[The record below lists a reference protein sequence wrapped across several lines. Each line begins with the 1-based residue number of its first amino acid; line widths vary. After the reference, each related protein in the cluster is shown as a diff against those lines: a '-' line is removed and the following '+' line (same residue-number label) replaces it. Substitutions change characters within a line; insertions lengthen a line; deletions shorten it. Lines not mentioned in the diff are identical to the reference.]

1 MGNETLYYNGTVLT
15 MEEPLYAGALLVRDG
30 RIAAVGSER
39 ELSALCPEAGRVDL
53 KGRTLLPAF
62 IDAHSHLTAY
72 ASTLRLLPLQHVSG
86 FTDLEKQLKDYCMRE
101 KLRPGEWVIGF
112 GYDHNSFAEK
122 RHPDKRILDRACP
135 QNPVLISHASGHMGV
150 MNTLA
155 LKELGVTAATP
166 DPDGGVIGRMEG
178 SREPSGYAEET
189 AFIRLSA
196 QMPQPSLDE
205 LCKGLEKAQQAYLS
219 YGITTVQDGLTKPGE
234 WALLSELARRDRFQV
249 DTVSYVDERGHPA
262 LLEENRMYVGQ
273 YRNHLK
279 IGGYKI
285 FLDGSPQ
292 GRTAWMSA
300 PYEQAADGYR
310 GYPVCQDG
318 EVEQLVR
325 QACREGVQLL
335 AHCNGDAAA
344 EQYLRAC
351 ERVRGEYP
359 ALPDIRPVMIHAQLL
374 RRDQLPRLRRLSMLP
389 SFFVAHVYYW
399 GDVHLENFGRERA
412 GYISPAASALRA
424 GVRFTFHQDTPVLP
438 PDMLTTLWCAV
449 QRKTKGGRQLAESEC
464 LTPLQA
470 LRVVTINGAY
480 QYFEEKE
487 KGSLRPG
494 KKADLVILDRNP
506 LTVPKDELRA
516 IQVTET
522 IKEGVSVYRAG

>member
-1 MGNETLYYNGTVLT
+1 MGHETLYYNGTVIT
-15 MEEPLYAGALLVRDG
+15 MEEPLYAEALLVRDG
-30 RIAAVGSER
+30 RIAAVGAQR
-39 ELSALCPEAGRVDL
+39 KLAALCPEAERVDL

-62 IDAHSHLTAY
+62 IDPHSHLTAY
-72 ASTLRLLPLQHVSG
+72 ASTLRLLPLRDAAG
-86 FTDLEKQLKDYCMRE
+86 FAELEERLRDYCARE

-122 RHPDKRILDRACP
+122 RHPDKLVLDRACP

-150 MNTLA
+150 MNSLA

-166 DPDGGVIGRMEG
+166 DPDGGVIGRMPD
-178 SREPSGYAEET
+178 SSEPSGYMEET
-189 AFIRLSA
+189 AFISLSA
-196 QMPQPSLDE
+196 RTPQPSLDE
-205 LCKGLEKAQQAYLS
+205 LCKGVEKAQRAYLS

-234 WALLSELARRDRFQV
+234 WALLQETARRGLFQV
-249 DTVSYVDERGHPA
+249 DTVSYIDEREHGA
-262 LLEENRMYVGQ
+262 LLEENRRYVGR
-273 YRNHLK
+273 YRNRLK

-300 PYEQAADGYR
+300 PYEQAPDGYR
-310 GYPVCQDG
+310 GYPACQDD
-318 EVEQLVR
+318 EVERLVR
-325 QACREGVQLL
+325 QACRAGVQLL

-344 EQYLRAC
+344 EQYLGAC
-351 ERVRGEYP
+351 ERVRAVCPNILG
-359 ALPDIRPVMIHAQLL
+359 LRPVMIHAQLL
-374 RRDQLPRLRRLSMLP
+374 RRDQLPSLRRLSMIP

-399 GDVHLENFGRERA
+399 GDVHLQNFGGERA
-412 GYISPAASALRA
+412 AYISPAASALRE
-424 GVRFTFHQDTPVLP
+424 GLRFTFHQDTPVLP
-438 PDMLTTLWCAV
+438 PDMLDTLWCAV
-449 QRKTKGGRQLAESEC
+449 RRRTKSGKQLAESEC
-464 LTPLQA
+464 LTPLEA
-470 LRVVTINGAY
+470 LRAVTINSAY

-487 KGSLRPG
+487 KGSLKPG

-506 LTVPKDELRA
+506 LTVPSDEIRT

>member
-219 YGITTVQDGLTKPGE
+219 YGITTVQE
-234 WALLSELARRDRFQV
+234 
-249 DTVSYVDERGHPA
+249 
-262 LLEENRMYVGQ
+262 
-273 YRNHLK
+273 
-279 IGGYKI
+279 IG
-285 FLDGSPQ
+285 
-292 GRTAWMSA
+292 R
-300 PYEQAADGYR
+300 
-310 GYPVCQDG
+310 
-318 EVEQLVR
+318 
-325 QACREGVQLL
+325 
-335 AHCNGDAAA
+335 
-344 EQYLRAC
+344 
-351 ERVRGEYP
+351 
-359 ALPDIRPVMIHAQLL
+359 
-374 RRDQLPRLRRLSMLP
+374 
-389 SFFVAHVYYW
+389 AHV
-399 GDVHLENFGRERA
+399 
-412 GYISPAASALRA
+412 
-424 GVRFTFHQDTPVLP
+424 
-438 PDMLTTLWCAV
+438 
-449 QRKTKGGRQLAESEC
+449 
-464 LTPLQA
+464 
-470 LRVVTINGAY
+470 
-480 QYFEEKE
+480 
-487 KGSLRPG
+487 
-494 KKADLVILDRNP
+494 
-506 LTVPKDELRA
+506 
-516 IQVTET
+516 
-522 IKEGVSVYRAG
+522 